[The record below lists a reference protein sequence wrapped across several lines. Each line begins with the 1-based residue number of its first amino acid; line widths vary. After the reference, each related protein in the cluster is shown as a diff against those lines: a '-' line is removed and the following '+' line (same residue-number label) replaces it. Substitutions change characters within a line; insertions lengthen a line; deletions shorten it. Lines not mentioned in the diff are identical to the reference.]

1 MVAARQL
8 DDTRRMRSARVGR
21 VLGSTILLGLSLYFV
36 QSPAWADP
44 SAADKETARR
54 LMTEGRTR
62 RKANDWKGAAESFLA
77 ADAIM
82 HVPTTGLEAARA
94 EIQLGQLVE
103 ARDKLLEV
111 VRLPEGDNEPRAFT
125 DARAAAKAL
134 SADLTTRIPSITI
147 KLQGAPQ
154 GASVKVTVD
163 GVEVPPASLIVPRAV
178 DPGHHT
184 VAGRVA
190 EGPPHDSAVDVAEGE
205 TKEVSV
211 DLAAV
216 PASSPEPDEA
226 PAATADSGAPKNKW
240 RTAGFIGFGVGG
252 AGLILGSITGLL
264 AISDFNSA
272 KSQGC
277 VGNNCS
283 PTAYPDL
290 NKAGTMATLSTV
302 GFIVA
307 GAGVGV
313 GFVGLVVGKRP
324 PSRPAPDA
332 SPDAKPDANP
342 STNESM
348 RQRTN
353 PPSFSFDLYFGPA
366 AAGVRGSF

>member
-1 MVAARQL
+1 MGSVKPRV
-8 DDTRRMRSARVGR
+8 ARVFAR
-21 VLGSTILLGLSLYFV
+21 AILLGSSLYFAQPAV
-36 QSPAWADP
+36 AWADP
-44 SAADKETARR
+44 TAADKESAHH
-54 LMTEGRTR
+54 LMAEGRTR
-62 RKANDWKGAAESFLA
+62 RKANDLKGALESFLA

-111 VRLPEGDNEPRAFT
+111 VRLPVGDNETQAFAT
-125 DARAAAKAL
+125 ARATAKTLGAEL
-134 SADLTTRIPSITI
+134 ATRIPSITI
-147 KLQGAPQ
+147 KLQGAPP

-163 GVEVPPASLIVPRAV
+163 GVEVPPASLTVPRAV

-190 EGPPHDSAVDVAEGE
+190 DGPPRESAVDVAEGDA
-205 TKEVSV
+205 KEVPL
-211 DLAAV
+211 DLASAL
-216 PASSPEPDEA
+216 ATSSPESDEVGPAQPAGAAA
-226 PAATADSGAPKNKW
+226 PTNKW

-252 AGLILGSITGLL
+252 AGLILGGITGLL
-264 AISDFNSA
+264 AISDFNAA

-277 VGNNCS
+277 VNNNC
-283 PTAYPDL
+283 PPAANPDL

-307 GAGVGV
+307 GVGVGV
-313 GFVGLVVGKRP
+313 GVVGLVVGKRP
-324 PSRPAPDA
+324 PAGSGSPDA
-332 SPDAKPDANP
+332 SPDTKPEANP
-342 STNESM
+342 STNESLD
-348 RQRTN
+348 RRAN
-353 PPSFSFDLYFGPA
+353 PTFSLDLYFGPT